1 VKDQNHNTLD
11 TKKGFSNLT
20 DCAFDDSSFSSK
32 LYSTP
37 SFNVTTKRASL
48 LPGGGR
54 RFIHNSSFLVVS
66 KKTE

>member
-20 DCAFDDSSFSSK
+20 DCAFDVSSFSSK

-37 SFNVTTKRASL
+37 SFNATTKRASL
-48 LPGGGR
+48 LPGGR